1 VAKIINY
8 PMLCLKK
15 FKMSKLNNVCKRI
28 FDIVGSLIALI
39 IFSPFM
45 LLAALA
51 LWFESGW
58 PVFYSHE
65 RVGKNGKKFWIYKIR
80 SMVPNADEFLWE
92 RNPKLLEEYK
102 KSGYKL
108 KNDPRVTGV
117 GRTLRRLDID
127 EMPQFLNV
135 LKGEMSLVGPRAY
148 KPNELEEQAKKHP
161 QAKNDIRK
169 SLKVKP
175 GITGLWQV
183 SGRNK
188 VDFKERI
195 RLDAFY
201 SENQNIFLDIK
212 LILKTPFAVLENHG
226 D

>member
-1 VAKIINY
+1 MGKEPEV
-8 PMLCLKK
+8 
-15 FKMSKLNNVCKRI
+15 
-28 FDIVGSLIALI
+28 VGGIQ
-39 IFSPFM
+39 
-45 LLAALA
+45 
-51 LWFESGW
+51 
-58 PVFYSHE
+58 
-65 RVGKNGKKFWIYKIR
+65 
-80 SMVPNADEFLWE
+80 
-92 RNPKLLEEYK
+92 

-148 KPNELEEQAKKHP
+148 KPNEFEEQAKKHP